1 MHDIPID
8 QHLLLVV
15 SYARGFP
22 TTVDLHLSSSSGVQW
37 NLSIQ
42 DTSLMKTLSAVPTT

>member
-1 MHDIPID
+1 MHDILID
-8 QHLLLVV
+8 QLLLLVV
-15 SYARGFP
+15 SYASSFP

-42 DTSLMKTLSAVPTT
+42 DTSLMRTLSAVPIT